1 LIRAYNHN
9 SRTVANRKANT
20 TIQKS
25 EPVNI
30 SRQRQ
35 LAEEFRRLHRA
46 PPILLLPNAWDPMS
60 ARLFE
65 ASGFPAA
72 ATTSGGLAWALGYPD
87 GEKAPWDEVVAATRR
102 MVEAV
107 RVPLT
112 ADIETGYGDTP
123 EVVARNVTDIIGTG
137 AVGINLEDG
146 TPQPQQP
153 VRAIEDAAARI
164 RAARAAADAASV
176 PIVINARIDLYLKHV
191 GDDATRFTET
201 VRRAEAY
208 LAAGADCI
216 FVFGVADMDVIRKL
230 TAAIKAPVNVVGRAG
245 MPGLKDLQAAGVAR
259 VSIASGASLAV
270 MSLITRL
277 AEELA
282 QKGEFDMLKATMTRI
297 DVQKLFARNEG
308 EGR

>member
-1 LIRAYNHN
+1 
-9 SRTVANRKANT
+9 
-20 TIQKS
+20 
-25 EPVNI
+25 VNI
-30 SRQRQ
+30 SQQRQ
-35 LAEEFRRLHRA
+35 LAEDFRKLHRT

-60 ARLFE
+60 ARIFE
-65 ASGFPAA
+65 AAGFPAA
-72 ATTSGGLAWALGYPD
+72 ATTSGGLSWALGYPD
-87 GEKAPWDEVVAATRR
+87 GEKAPWTEVVAATQR

-123 EVVARNVTDIIGTG
+123 DQVARNVADIIGTG

-146 TPQPQQP
+146 TPLPQQP
-153 VRAIEDAAARI
+153 VRTIEDGAARI
-164 RAARAAADAASV
+164 RAARVAADAAGV

-191 GDDATRFTET
+191 GNETTRFTET

-216 FVFGVADMDVIRKL
+216 FVFAVADMDLIKKL

-245 MPGLKDLQAAGVAR
+245 TPALKELQAAGVAR
-259 VSIASGASLAV
+259 VSIASGASLVV
-270 MSLITRL
+270 MSLVQRI

-297 DVQKLFARNEG
+297 DAQKLFARNEG
-308 EGR
+308 ENR